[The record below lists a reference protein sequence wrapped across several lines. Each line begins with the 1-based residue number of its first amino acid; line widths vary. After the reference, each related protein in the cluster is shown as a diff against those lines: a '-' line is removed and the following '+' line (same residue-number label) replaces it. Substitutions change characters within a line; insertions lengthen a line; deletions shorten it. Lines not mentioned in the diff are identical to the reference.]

1 MTQAIPV
8 PKVMKVYQLI
18 RMTTNLSLTFSNAG
32 QSPVGGNGYIGVGF
46 YLTQSEAEQNR
57 TLEYLKAKNEEQF
70 YVFELEF
77 PNPAYKE

>member
-1 MTQAIPV
+1 
-8 PKVMKVYQLI
+8 
-18 RMTTNLSLTFSNAG
+18 MTTNLSLNFSNVG
-32 QSPVGGNGYIGVGF
+32 QSPVGSTGYIGTGF

-70 YVFELEF
+70 YVFELDF